1 MPPYLFFV
9 LLSQLGRLHD
19 RHLIGILAALVI
31 WDLLYLSVWQSISPL
46 TTESKMVGVSILI
59 KTSIKGRVKKFIR
72 IHTAVTATKLSE
84 T

>member
-9 LLSQLGRLHD
+9 LRSQLGRLHD

-46 TTESKMVGVSILI
+46 TTESKMVGVSILT

>member
-1 MPPYLFFV
+1 MPSYLFFV
-9 LLSQLGRLHD
+9 LRSQLGRLHD

-46 TTESKMVGVSILI
+46 TTESKMVGVSILT

-72 IHTAVTATKLSE
+72 IHTAITATKLSE

>member
-1 MPPYLFFV
+1 MLPYLFFV
-9 LLSQLGRLHD
+9 LRSQLGRLHD

-46 TTESKMVGVSILI
+46 TTESKMVGVSIST
-59 KTSIKGRVKKFIR
+59 KTSIKGCVTKFIR

>member
-9 LLSQLGRLHD
+9 LHSQLGRLHD

-46 TTESKMVGVSILI
+46 TTESKMVGVSILT

>member
-1 MPPYLFFV
+1 MPAYLFFV

-46 TTESKMVGVSILI
+46 TTESKMVGVSIST
-59 KTSIKGRVKKFIR
+59 KTSIKGRVKKFIG

>member
-9 LLSQLGRLHD
+9 LRSQLGRLHD

-46 TTESKMVGVSILI
+46 TTERQMVGVSILT